1 MASSAA
7 LSPSQLSQ
15 VDGRPAFSSPDV
27 AQLLADRWH
36 LTAGLQVEPLDSER
50 DQNWL
55 VSVEGTRRYVLK
67 VANRAEDPGVLDLQ
81 RMLLARLS
89 ERGLP
94 CPVVVPT
101 GDGAPLAEVEGHLA
115 WLITVL
121 SGAKLADVAQPSAR
135 LHGHLGELLAQVNQ
149 ALAGLDHPG
158 AHRPL
163 QWDVQHGEQVLA
175 AYRGAVTD
183 PRRGSLLD
191 RVLEAFQRHVA
202 PALDAVQRGVIHND
216 VNDHNVLV
224 TADEVTGLIDF
235 GDAVHSVVVND
246 LAIAC
251 AYAML
256 NQPSPWRVAEAI
268 IGGYVAVRPLA
279 AVEREMLPRLIQTRL
294 ATSVSISAYQ
304 QTLEPHNSYLRVS
317 EAPVWRLLTLLMED
331 DS

>member
-1 MASSAA
+1 VTSSAA
-7 LSPSQLSQ
+7 LSPGQLSQ
-15 VDGRPAFSSPDV
+15 VDGRPAFLAPGV
-27 AQLLADRWH
+27 AQLLAERWH
-36 LTAGLQVEPLDSER
+36 LAAGVKVEPLDSER

-55 VSVEGTRRYVLK
+55 VSVAGTRRYVLK

-81 RMLLARLS
+81 RMLLARLR
-89 ERGLP
+89 EAGLP
-94 CPVVVPT
+94 CPVVVPAA
-101 GDGAPLAEVEGHLA
+101 DGAPLAEVDGHLA

-121 SGAKLADVAQPSAR
+121 PGSKLADVAQPSAR
-135 LHGHLGELLAQVNQ
+135 LHGHLGGLLAHVTRT
-149 ALAGLDHPG
+149 LAGLDHPA

-175 AYRGAVTD
+175 AYRSAVSD

-191 RVLEAFQRHVA
+191 RVLETFRRHVA
-202 PALDAVQRGVIHND
+202 PALDVAPRAMIHND
-216 VNDHNVLV
+216 ANDHNVLV

-235 GDAVHSVVVND
+235 GDAVYSVVVND

-268 IGGYVAVRPLA
+268 VGGYVAVRPLA
-279 AVEREMLPRLIQTRL
+279 SVERELLPRLIQTRL

-304 QTLEPHNSYLRVS
+304 QTIEPNNSYLRVS